1 MLIDDKTRSILI
13 NKLQFTPLHINQLEK
28 NTDLLSKTLGLLE
41 LIKRSTNR
49 NEIRAFVSS
58 QLKKI
63 RLALNRS
70 SHASSKLLTEA
81 RADHYTFQR
90 KTKTSPVIQAQGT

>member
-1 MLIDDKTRSILI
+1 MKEKGLTMQIDDKTRSVLI

-28 NTDLLSKTLGLLE
+28 DTDLLSRTLGLLE

-49 NEIRAFVSS
+49 NEVKPFVSS

-63 RLALNRS
+63 RLSLNKS
-70 SHASSKLLTEA
+70 SHTSNNLLTQA

-90 KTKTSPVIQAQGT
+90 MV